1 MSPPPEKFSGE
12 RSGRNQKCF
21 SSPDLSDHHNHSP
34 PRTIITIHCHAT
46 TTTQQP
52 PPPKGAC
59 GFKPPRQG
67 VRLAVTRHHKG
78 AFDSPQHH
86 ARVFVSVVPR
96 QQKRGAGWFSKMA
109 PQGCVGFGLS
119 PRAAF
124 GFKMAAKGVV
134 GLAVILAEG
143 CRVWDNGFRACL
155 AVETAGEGV
164 GLAVGQPGHR
174 VVWSGLVC
182 NENGCV

>member
-1 MSPPPEKFSGE
+1 MSPPPEKFSSE

-21 SSPDLSDHHNHSP
+21 SLPDLSDHHNHSP

-52 PPPKGAC
+52 PPS
-59 GFKPPRQG
+59 
-67 VRLAVTRHHKG
+67 KG

-109 PQGCVGFGLS
+109 
-119 PRAAF
+119 
-124 GFKMAAKGVV
+124 AKG
-134 GLAVILAEG
+134 
-143 CRVWDNGFRACL
+143 
-155 AVETAGEGV
+155 
-164 GLAVGQPGHR
+164 AVGI
-174 VVWSGLVC
+174 
-182 NENGCV
+182 